1 MAMTSTHVEG
11 DEFVYVNGWRPGATP
26 PADVSMVATMA
37 AVVRAARTMH
47 GRDLAPTR
55 AEVKHPQPR
64 NLARFEG
71 FFRCPLRFEAP
82 EFVLA
87 FRLADVERP
96 VPGGHHRLAAAAD
109 AAVLDYLD
117 TLRIDDEGGDVTR
130 QVRDVLADAIAAG
143 EPDVAAVASELAM
156 SSRTLQR
163 RLSDEG
169 TDVPRRPRR
178 HPSRPG
184 DGVAP
189 RPRTFRHRHRPPPR
203 LQRNRRIHTSIPPLD
218 RPLPDS
224 VAPHPTNRRTATLA
238 TASARFAHGAVMST

>member
-1 MAMTSTHVEG
+1 MAITSTHVEG
-11 DEFVYVNGWRPGATP
+11 DELVYVNGWRPGATP
-26 PADVSMVATMA
+26 PADISMVATMA
-37 AVVRAARTMH
+37 AVVRAARRMH
-47 GRDLAPTR
+47 GRHLAPTR

-82 EFVLA
+82 EFTLA

-117 TLRIDDEGGDVTR
+117 TLRSDNESGAVTQ

-156 SSRTLQR
+156 SNRTLQR

-169 TDVPRRPRR
+169 
-178 HPSRPG
+178 
-184 DGVAP
+184 A
-189 RPRTFRHRHRPPPR
+189 TFRDVLAKTRRDLAMALLRDPERSVTTIGRRLGFSETAAFTRAFHRWTGHSPTAWRRTQPTAARPPSPR
-203 LQRNRRIHTSIPPLD
+203 Q
-218 RPLPDS
+218 
-224 VAPHPTNRRTATLA
+224 AP
-238 TASARFAHGAVMST
+238 ASGTTPR

>member
-1 MAMTSTHVEG
+1 
-11 DEFVYVNGWRPGATP
+11 
-26 PADVSMVATMA
+26 
-37 AVVRAARTMH
+37 MH

-55 AEVKHPQPR
+55 AEVKHGRPQ

-71 FFRCPLRFEAP
+71 FFRCPLRFDAP
-82 EFVLA
+82 EFKLA

-117 TLRIDDEGGDVTR
+117 TLRSDNESGAVTR
-130 QVRDVLADAIAAG
+130 LVRDVLADAIAAG

-169 TDVPRRPRR
+169 TTFRDVLADTRRDLAMALLARPR
-178 HPSRPG
+178 
-184 DGVAP
+184 A
-189 RPRTFRHRHRPPPR
+189 FRHRRRPPTR
-203 LQRNRRIHTSIPPLD
+203 LQRNCRIHTSIPPLD
-218 RPLPDS
+218 RPLPGS
-224 VAPHPTNRRTATLA
+224 VAPHPTNRRTATLP
-238 TASARFAHGAVMST
+238 TASACFAHSIVLST